1 MQNTPQNTISKQPLF
16 SVLIANYN
24 NGKYL
29 MDAIDSV
36 RRQTYTHWEI
46 ILVDDAST
54 DNSKE
59 LYKDLEKD
67 ERIHIYYNEK
77 NLGCGYT
84 KARCADLANGE
95 LCGFLD
101 PDDELLPNA
110 LSDMT
115 EVHYLHPEV
124 SIVYSRCYYCDS
136 LTKEIIGENKVLDL
150 SGGKTFF
157 DYRDNGATH
166 FTSYKKSYYQ
176 QSEPI
181 SVSIK
186 AGVDQ
191 DMNFKLEEV
200 GMPYF
205 LNKFTYRYYVR
216 NDSISARK
224 NLQDLL
230 FWNYEVRHAACVRRG
245 LDISVIMQ
253 HDFKKMMDLQ
263 GKLVADKVRHSMRY
277 RVGKI
282 LLSPF
287 TALKK

>member
-1 MQNTPQNTISKQPLF
+1 MFELSLF

-54 DNSKE
+54 DHSKE
-59 LYKDLEKD
+59 LYKELEKD
-67 ERIHIYYNEK
+67 ERIHIYYNDK
-77 NLGCGYT
+77 NHGCGYT
-84 KARCADLANGE
+84 KARCADLAHGE

-115 EVHYLHPEV
+115 EVHNQHPEV
-124 SIVYSRCYYCDS
+124 SVVYSRCYYCDLS
-136 LTKEIIGENKVLDL
+136 TKEIIGENRALDL
-150 SGGKTFF
+150 DGGKTFF

-166 FTSYKKSYYQ
+166 FTSFKKMFYLQ
-176 QSEPI
+176 AEPI
-181 SVSIK
+181 SASIK

-200 GMPYF
+200 GKPYF
-205 LNKFTYRYYVR
+205 LNKFTYRYYLR
-216 NDSISARK
+216 SNSLSARG

-230 FWNYEVRHAACVRRG
+230 FWNYEVRHATCVRRG
-245 LDISVIMQ
+245 LDVSAIMQ
-253 HDFKKMMDLQ
+253 YDFKKMMDLQ
-263 GKLVADKVRHSMRY
+263 RELAADEVRHTKRY
-277 RVGKI
+277 RIGMI

-287 TALKK
+287 TALKKKND